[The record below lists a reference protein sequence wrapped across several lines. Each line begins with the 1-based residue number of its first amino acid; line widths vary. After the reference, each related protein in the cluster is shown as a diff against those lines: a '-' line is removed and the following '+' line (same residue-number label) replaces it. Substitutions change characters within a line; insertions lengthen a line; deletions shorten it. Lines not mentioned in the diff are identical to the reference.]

1 MYVFA
6 HAVHI
11 ALYYLYN
18 LCVCAVSG
26 SGTGYLTVCMALM
39 VGVGQEGGGAAV
51 GIDYIQG
58 LVDLS
63 RR

>member
-1 MYVFA
+1 
-6 HAVHI
+6 
-11 ALYYLYN
+11 
-18 LCVCAVSG
+18 
-26 SGTGYLTVCMALM
+26 MALM